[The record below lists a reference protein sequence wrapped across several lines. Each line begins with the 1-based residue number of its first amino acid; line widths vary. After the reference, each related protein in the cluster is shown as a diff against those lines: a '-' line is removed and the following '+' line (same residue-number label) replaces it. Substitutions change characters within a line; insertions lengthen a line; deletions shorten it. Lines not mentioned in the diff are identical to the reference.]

1 VRVLHLGKFYPPS
14 RGGMETILELICD
27 RTSAEV
33 DNTVL
38 VANDTCATSRERHGS
53 VEVIRLPAIAKIGAV
68 AVLPTLPFQL
78 RKTHSDLI
86 VIHEPNPMALLAY
99 FLARP
104 AGRLIVWFHSEV
116 VRPSWRYAL
125 FYRPFLRFAFTRA
138 SRIIVASPT
147 LAASAPQLR
156 GWQSKCVV
164 IPYGLEM
171 TAGDATDR
179 VIARADA
186 IRREAAGQPIVLF
199 VGRLVKYKGVDVLLE
214 AMRGVPAT
222 AVLVGNGP
230 ERAALQRTA
239 ERAGVADRVR
249 FLGAVSPDELAAL
262 YRACDLFVLPSVT
275 RQEAFGV
282 VQIEAMACGKPVIST
297 DLGTGT
303 GWVNQHGESGF
314 VVAPR
319 DADGLHDAIVR
330 VLGDGALQ
338 ETMGAAARH
347 RARTIFGADRMVA
360 SVLALF
366 REVVGNGRAAA

>member
-1 VRVLHLGKFYPPS
+1 
-14 RGGMETILELICD
+14 M
-27 RTSAEV
+27 
-33 DNTVL
+33 
-38 VANDTCATSRERHGS
+38 
-53 VEVIRLPAIAKIGAV
+53 
-68 AVLPTLPFQL
+68 
-78 RKTHSDLI
+78 
-86 VIHEPNPMALLAY
+86 
-99 FLARP
+99 
-104 AGRLIVWFHSEV
+104 

-125 FYRPFLRFAFTRA
+125 FYRPFLRFAFARA

-171 TAGDATDR
+171 TAGDAPDR

-186 IRREAAGQPIVLF
+186 IRQEAAGHPIVLF

-214 AMRGVPAT
+214 AMRGVSAT
-222 AVLVGNGP
+222 ALLVGNGP

-239 ERAGVADRVR
+239 ERAGVADRVK
-249 FLGAVSPDELAAL
+249 FLGAVAPDELAAL

-303 GWVNQHGESGF
+303 GWVNQHGETGF
-314 VVAPR
+314 VVPPHDAAGAVSRGARCCSEPAGPR
-319 DADGLHDAIVR
+319 RFGLHRWQRRQHLGQCRADIGVSVRTAMIMTRRRAGVVVQRGRWPADG
-330 VLGDGALQ
+330 G
-338 ETMGAAARH
+338 
-347 RARTIFGADRMVA
+347 
-360 SVLALF
+360 
-366 REVVGNGRAAA
+366 